1 MNKMTDTYTLKNG
14 IEIPCLGFGTY
25 LSPAGLAKQSVID
38 ALHAGYRH
46 IDTAFKYG
54 NETDVG
60 EGIRA
65 SGVARED
72 VWITT
77 KHWVTERGYEKTIAA
92 VESSLKNLGTD
103 YMDMYLIHWPCVE
116 KVTPEW
122 AEVNADTWRGFEK
135 MYKDGKIRAIGV
147 CNFERK
153 HLDAIWN
160 NCEIPPMVNQIE
172 FHPGF
177 LQEDTFAYSKE
188 KGMVVEA
195 YYPLGSGK
203 LLQLPIVTE
212 MAEKYGKTPAQILIR
227 FSLQSGALPMPK
239 SVHKDRIIS
248 NTQVFDFELSGIDM
262 AVLRAIPFCAFS
274 GWVAEEAPADAIV
287 AAERAAAEGK

>member
-1 MNKMTDTYTLKNG
+1 MKKMTDTYMLRNG
-14 IEIPCLGFGTY
+14 VEIPCLGFGTY
-25 LSPAGLAKQSVID
+25 LAPSGLAKQSVID

-54 NETDVG
+54 NEADVG
-60 EGIRA
+60 EGVRA
-65 SGVARED
+65 SGIARED

-77 KHWVTERGYEKTIAA
+77 KHWVTERGYEKTIKA
-92 VESSLKNLGTD
+92 VETSLKNLGMD
-103 YMDMYLIHWPCVE
+103 YLDMYLIHWPCVE

-122 AEVNADTWRGFEK
+122 IDVNADTWRGFEK

-147 CNFERK
+147 SNFERK

-177 LQEDTFAYSKE
+177 LQDDTVAYSME
-188 KGMVVEA
+188 KGMVVES

-203 LLQLPIVTE
+203 LLNLPVVTE
-212 MAEKYGKTPAQILIR
+212 MAARYGKTPAQILIR
-227 FSLQSGALPMPK
+227 FALQSGTLPMPK
-239 SVHKDRIIS
+239 SVHADRIIS

-262 AVLRAIPFCAFS
+262 AVLRAVPFCAFS
-274 GWVAEEAPADAIV
+274 GWVPEEAPADAIV
-287 AAERAAAEGK
+287 AAELAAIQK